1 MGLFDVFKKKKPE
14 EQQPSAPA
22 PGSPWPKRFEGFWEW
37 EDDRKRDVGFEFLDE
52 VARSFES
59 AKVKETTDEDDVE
72 VRGRIQDVPIRLKY
86 EMDMGWVSLEMKC
99 QSPFDELQL
108 EWDPEKIPV
117 HGDAE
122 DDWDEDDELRVFA
135 GKGVFVEGDKGEVQQ
150 TFDALGGLPA
160 ELSTE
165 IVETMQR
172 RKLTRFYMFPEII
185 NVGFK
190 DNAYQMQDPIV
201 EIVEVAGLMARVA
214 REVGSGRIAPADQG
228 GVAPARL
235 VSCSYCST
243 KFYLGSNSACP
254 NCGASF
260 GT

>member
-1 MGLFDVFKKKKPE
+1 
-14 EQQPSAPA
+14 
-22 PGSPWPKRFEGFWEW
+22 
-37 EDDRKRDVGFEFLDE
+37 
-52 VARSFES
+52 
-59 AKVKETTDEDDVE
+59 
-72 VRGRIQDVPIRLKY
+72 
-86 EMDMGWVSLEMKC
+86 
-99 QSPFDELQL
+99 
-108 EWDPEKIPV
+108 
-117 HGDAE
+117 
-122 DDWDEDDELRVFA
+122 
-135 GKGVFVEGDKGEVQQ
+135 VEGDKDDVKQ

-160 ELSTE
+160 ELSAE

-190 DNAYQMQDPIV
+190 DNAYQMQDPIA

-214 REVGSGRIAPADQG
+214 QEVGSGRVAPPSPADQG